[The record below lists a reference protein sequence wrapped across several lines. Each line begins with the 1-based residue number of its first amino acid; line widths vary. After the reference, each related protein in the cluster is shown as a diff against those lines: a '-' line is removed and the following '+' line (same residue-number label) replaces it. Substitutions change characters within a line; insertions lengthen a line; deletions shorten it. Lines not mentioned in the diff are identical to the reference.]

1 MKPLSYALAIAAL
14 SLCCVQTVSAKK
26 QPVRASKKDP
36 LDTRDVTVKIIGSKG
51 PKKPISSST
60 FKTDTS
66 GVLTGK
72 LSFDFLN
79 GIRDRGEDGPINTI
93 RAVYIDKP
101 TEEFSIS
108 VSQKD
113 VPKGSEIKIGSNT
126 IEIDTSKVKNKQPEP
141 RAPSRVAT
149 VQIPKGSGQWRI
161 VTGNNDL
168 RKERAIVFAKDV
180 SLSAGGQDDINERLN
195 RVYAGYPE
203 VLDDISCSQSNC
215 QVLIYENKPT
225 RIYAQQEGKDGY
237 VTLLKQTDIKKA
249 GQSSIIIIDNDGK
262 ARITN
267 ELLLGLE
274 PEKIVV
280 QQESDQ
286 DQQFM
291 NYATQGLP
299 YQVALKALL
308 LSKNDDDYVQ
318 KRNSLLRPIRGSL
331 LQAIDDVK
339 VKELMD
345 EKLEPNLGPT
355 PYVKAKLSFN
365 WDRQGTVAQ
374 LHDAYK
380 RIYHYLSNG
389 YATFWKSSYNK
400 NKAGSLFRAI
410 WNL

>member
-1 MKPLSYALAIAAL
+1 M
-14 SLCCVQTVSAKK
+14 
-26 QPVRASKKDP
+26 
-36 LDTRDVTVKIIGSKG
+36 
-51 PKKPISSST
+51 
-60 FKTDTS
+60 
-66 GVLTGK
+66 LTGK

-79 GIRDRGEDGPINTI
+79 GIPDRGEDGNINTI
-93 RAVYIDKP
+93 LAVYTDKP

-113 VPKGSEIKIGSNT
+113 APEKSEIKIGSNT
-126 IEIDTSKVKNKQPEP
+126 IEIDTSKAKNKEPEL
-141 RAPSRVAT
+141 RAPSRVTT

-168 RKERAIVFAKDV
+168 KKARTATFAQDV
-180 SLSAGGQDDINERLN
+180 SLSTGTQADLKERLN

-249 GQSSIIIIDNDGK
+249 GQSSIIIIDNEGK

-267 ELLLGLE
+267 ELLLRLE
-274 PEKIVV
+274 PEKIV

-286 DQQFM
+286 DKQFM
-291 NYATQGLP
+291 DYATQGLP
-299 YQVALKALL
+299 YHVALKALL
-308 LSKNDDDYVQ
+308 LSKDDEDYVR

-331 LQAIDDVK
+331 LQAIDDAK

-345 EKLEPNLGPT
+345 ENLDPNLGPT
-355 PYVKAKLSFN
+355 PYVKAKLDFN
-365 WDRQGTVAQ
+365 WDRRGTVAQ

-380 RIYHYLSNG
+380 RIYPYLSNG